1 MKLIAPILA
10 PYFLVLF
17 PTVCLVFSTNR
28 FIYEYWNII
37 YFTFVLVL
45 TLALKRVS
53 LQQLGFNNNGKSLGI
68 GLLLGI
74 LPIISVPILDSLL
87 IKSGLSQSEFFAGA
101 DLRVPIEMG
110 FSKSVYANLFTTTLI
125 PFIDQLF
132 VTGLVVN
139 HLLKK
144 QHVGQAM
151 LGGGL
156 LYSLLHFKPSLGNL
170 TLGIISIGLLRAT
183 GSIVIPMLVHAGF
196 AIAEILIV
204 FQYPRLISL
213 LVFVV

>member
-1 MKLIAPILA
+1 M
-10 PYFLVLF
+10 
-17 PTVCLVFSTNR
+17 
-28 FIYEYWNII
+28 
-37 YFTFVLVL
+37 L